1 MPDLIKDKQ
10 YLAALIRERRT
21 VLTIGLDTDI
31 QKIPAVLNSD
41 VLAFNKAIID
51 ATRDVCIAYKPN
63 FAFYESMGTKGWDI
77 LENTIAYIGDQHFI
91 IADAKRGDIGN
102 TSSMYAKAILNQ
114 LGCDAITV
122 NPYMGRDCVKPF
134 YQEGKWVI
142 ILALTSNEGSDD
154 FQKQKLVSGK
164 HLYEEVM
171 QTAASWGDDTNTM
184 FVLGATHPSE
194 VQACREKYPDHF
206 FLIPGVGAQGGD
218 LDAICAAGL
227 NQDGGLLINA
237 SRSILYASSGA
248 DFAEKAREE
257 AININEVI
265 KPYLGGGSSIPYIP

>member
-1 MPDLIKDKQ
+1 MPEMIKDKS
-10 YLAALIRERRT
+10 YLSALVRERMT

-31 QKIPAVLNSD
+31 RKIPSIVQSD

-51 ATRDVCIAYKPN
+51 ATRDTCIAYKPN
-63 FAFYESMGTKGWDI
+63 FAFYESMGAKGWDI
-77 LENTIAYIGDQHFI
+77 LEKTIAYIGDHHFI

-102 TSSMYAKAILNQ
+102 TSAMYAKAILEQ

-134 YQEGKWVI
+134 YQEGKWVV

-154 FQKQKLVSGK
+154 FQKQKLANGQR
-164 HLYEEVM
+164 LYEEVM
-171 QTAASWGDDTNTM
+171 ETAASWGDDTNTM

-194 VQACREKYPDHF
+194 VEACREKYPDHF

-218 LDAICAAGL
+218 LDAICVAGL

-237 SRSILYASSGA
+237 SRSILYASAGS

-257 AININEVI
+257 AIKINDVI
-265 KPYLGGGSSIPYIP
+265 KPHLGGASFIPYIP

>member
-1 MPDLIKDKQ
+1 MPELLKDKA
-10 YLAALIRERRT
+10 YLSSLVHERTT

-31 QKIPAVLNSD
+31 QKIPSVLKSD

-77 LENTIAYIGDQHFI
+77 LEKTIAYIGDQHFI

-102 TSSMYAKAILNQ
+102 TSAMYAKAILDQ

-122 NPYMGRDCVKPF
+122 NPYMGRDCGKPF

-154 FQKQKLVSGK
+154 FQKRELASGQK
-164 HLYEEVM
+164 LYEEVM
-171 QTAASWGDDTNTM
+171 QTAGSWGDDTNTM

-218 LDAICAAGL
+218 LDAICAVGL

-248 DFAEKAREE
+248 DFAEKARAE

-265 KPYLGGGSSIPYIP
+265 KPHLGGGSSIPYIP

>member
-1 MPDLIKDKQ
+1 MPELLKDKAF
-10 YLAALIRERRT
+10 LASLVRERMT

-31 QKIPAVLNSD
+31 RKIPSFLQSD

-63 FAFYESMGTKGWDI
+63 FAFYEAMGTKGWDI
-77 LENTIAYIGDQHFI
+77 LEKTIAYIGDQHFI

-102 TSSMYAKAILNQ
+102 TSGMYAKAIFDEM
-114 LGCDAITV
+114 GCDAITV
-122 NPYMGRDCVKPF
+122 SPYMGHDSVKPF
-134 YQEGKWVI
+134 YREGKWVI
-142 ILALTSNEGSDD
+142 VLALTSNEGSTD
-154 FQKQKLVSGK
+154 FQKQELSGGQK
-164 HLYEEVM
+164 LYEQVM
-171 QTAASWGDDTNTM
+171 RTTASWGDHNNTM

-194 VQACREKYPDHF
+194 VRACRAAYPDYF
-206 FLIPGVGAQGGD
+206 FLIHGVGAQGGD

-237 SRSILYASSGA
+237 SRSILYASSGT

-257 AININEVI
+257 AVNINDVI
-265 KPYLGGGSSIPYIP
+265 KPHLGGGSSIPYIP

>member
-1 MPDLIKDKQ
+1 MPELLKDKAF
-10 YLAALIRERRT
+10 LASLVRERMT

-31 QKIPAVLNSD
+31 RKIPSFLQSD

-63 FAFYESMGTKGWDI
+63 FAFYEAMGTKGWDI
-77 LENTIAYIGDQHFI
+77 LEKTIAYIGDHHFI

-102 TSSMYAKAILNQ
+102 TSGMYAKAIFDEM
-114 LGCDAITV
+114 GCDAITV
-122 NPYMGRDCVKPF
+122 SPYMGHDSVKPF
-134 YQEGKWVI
+134 YREGKWVI
-142 ILALTSNEGSDD
+142 VLALTSNEGSTD
-154 FQKQKLVSGK
+154 FQKQELSGGQK
-164 HLYEEVM
+164 LYEQVM
-171 QTAASWGDDTNTM
+171 RTTASWGDHNNTM

-194 VQACREKYPDHF
+194 VRACRAAYPDHF

-237 SRSILYASSGA
+237 SRSILYASSGT

-257 AININEVI
+257 AVNINDVI
-265 KPYLGGGSSIPYIP
+265 KPHLGGGSSIPYIP

>member
-1 MPDLIKDKQ
+1 MPDILKDKP
-10 YLAALIRERRT
+10 YLAALVRERLT

-31 QKIPAVLNSD
+31 RKIPAVLKSD
-41 VLAFNKAIID
+41 VLAFNKEIID

-63 FAFYESMGTKGWDI
+63 FAFYESMGAKGWDI
-77 LENTIAYIGDQHFI
+77 LEKTIAYIGDHHFI

-102 TSSMYAKAILNQ
+102 TSSMYASAILDQ

-122 NPYMGRDCVKPF
+122 NPYMGRDCVQPF
-134 YQEGKWVI
+134 YQDGKWVI

-154 FQKQKLVSGK
+154 FQKQKLASGK
-164 HLYEEVM
+164 RLYEEVM

-227 NQDGGLLINA
+227 NQDGGLLINT

-248 DFAEKAREE
+248 DFAEKARDE
-257 AININEVI
+257 ANNINEVI
-265 KPYLGGGSSIPYIP
+265 RPHLGGGSFIPYIP

>member
-164 HLYEEVM
+164 YLYEEVM

-265 KPYLGGGSSIPYIP
+265 KPHLGGGSSIPYIP

>member
-1 MPDLIKDKQ
+1 MPELIKDKA
-10 YLAALIRERRT
+10 YLSALIQERTT

-31 QKIPAVLNSD
+31 QKIPSFLKSD

-51 ATRDVCIAYKPN
+51 TTRDVCIAYKPN

-77 LENTIAYIGDQHFI
+77 LEKTITYIGDQHFI

-102 TSSMYAKAILNQ
+102 TSTMYAKAILDQ

-134 YQEGKWVI
+134 YLKDKWVI
-142 ILALTSNEGSDD
+142 ILALTSNEGNDD
-154 FQKQKLVSGK
+154 FQKRELANGQK
-164 HLYEEVM
+164 LYEEVM
-171 QTAASWGDDTNTM
+171 QTSSSWGDDTNTM
-184 FVLGATHPSE
+184 FVLGATHPSD

-227 NQDGGLLINA
+227 NHDGGLLINA
-237 SRSILYASSGA
+237 SRSILYASSDT

-265 KPYLGGGSSIPYIP
+265 KPHLGGGSSIPYIP